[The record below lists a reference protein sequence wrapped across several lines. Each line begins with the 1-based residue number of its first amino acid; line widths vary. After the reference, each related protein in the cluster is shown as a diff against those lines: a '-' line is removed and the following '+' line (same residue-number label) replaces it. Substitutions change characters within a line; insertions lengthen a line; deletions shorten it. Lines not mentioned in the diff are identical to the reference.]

1 MSQRN
6 NANSTQDKR
15 SSSAISPSNSSGERS
30 APSAPSA
37 KQPFKGLAI
46 VATPIGHSRDIT
58 LRALDIIEQADTI
71 ACEDTRVTAKLLS
84 LHGLSRPLVAY
95 HEHNAEKMRPE
106 LIKRLKQGQT
116 VALVSDAGT
125 PMISDPGY
133 KLVRACLDEDIPV
146 VPIPGASSVLAALV
160 VSGLPTDRFFF
171 AGFLPPKTVAR
182 KKALGSLINIP
193 GSLVVLES
201 TRRLAGSLADMADV
215 LGPRPA
221 VVARELTKMF
231 EELRHGP
238 LPALAEHYRNQGP
251 PKGEVTIVIGPPSDH
266 IVDDRDLDQR
276 LADALKDCSVR
287 DAADIV
293 AAATGLPRRQIYARA
308 LALKS
313 VPNGSNR

>member
-1 MSQRN
+1 MPQRN
-6 NANSTQDKR
+6 GASSNQNNR
-15 SSSAISPSNSSGERS
+15 SSSAVNPSDTSGERS
-30 APSAPSA
+30 SASVPSAQ
-37 KQPFKGLAI
+37 QPFKGLAI

-58 LRALDIIEQADTI
+58 LRALDIIGQADTI

-95 HEHNAEKMRPE
+95 HEHNAEKMRPA

-133 KLVRACLDEDIPV
+133 KLVRACLDGDIPV

-171 AGFLPPKTVAR
+171 AGFLPSKTVAR
-182 KKALGSLINIP
+182 KKALGELVDIP
-193 GSLVVLES
+193 GSLVFLES
-201 TRRLAGSLADMADV
+201 ARRLAGSLADMAGV
-215 LGPRPA
+215 LGPRQG
-221 VVARELTKMF
+221 VVARELTKKF

-238 LPALAEHYRNQGP
+238 LPELTEHYRTQGP
-251 PKGEVTIVIGPPSDH
+251 PKGEVTIVIGPPSED
-266 IVDDRDLDQR
+266 IIDDRDIDQR
-276 LADALKDCSVR
+276 LEDALKDCSVR

-293 AAATGLPRRQIYARA
+293 AAATGLPRRKIYARA
-308 LALKS
+308 LELKQS
-313 VPNGSNR
+313 GNDSAQ